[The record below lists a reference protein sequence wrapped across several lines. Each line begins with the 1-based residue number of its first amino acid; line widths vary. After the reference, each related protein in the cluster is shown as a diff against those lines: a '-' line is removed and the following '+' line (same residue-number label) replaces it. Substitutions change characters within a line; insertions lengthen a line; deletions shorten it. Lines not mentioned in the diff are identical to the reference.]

1 MDDVVTTVVGN
12 DVAAL
17 LTGYQTEA
25 RQELAAILVYWMEN
39 TKDVLN
45 GGFVGKI
52 DEHNVP
58 DVQAPKGSV
67 LNSRILWAF
76 SAAYKVTGNL
86 AHLSTATTAFNYI
99 LGHFVDKEYG
109 GVYWSVTAS
118 GQPLDTK
125 KQIYALAFAV
135 YGCSA
140 YYEASGDDTAK
151 ATAIELYNTIEK
163 YSFDKVNTGYLEAFT
178 NNWQPIADLRL
189 SDKDANEKKTMN
201 THLHVLEAYTALYK
215 IWPNER
221 LKEQLIRLID
231 NFTQHI
237 IDKKNGH
244 LNLFFDEN
252 WASRSTIISYGHDIE
267 AAWLLVEAAEV
278 IDDPYLLKEIKNSA
292 AKITAAATEGIDK
305 DGSVWYEYEP
315 AVQHLIKEKHWWVQA
330 EAMVGFFSSWQITGN
345 IKYLHNSIQAWAYT
359 KKFIKDDAYGEWLWG
374 RNADGS
380 IMGGQDKAGIWKC
393 PYHNSRACIEII
405 NRITRLNNINA
416 PSS

>member
-1 MDDVVTTVVGN
+1 MDNSVTTVVSN
-12 DVAAL
+12 DIATL
-17 LTGYQTEA
+17 LIGYQTEA
-25 RQELAAILVYWMEN
+25 TQELAAILAYWMEN

-58 DVQAPKGSV
+58 DAQAPKGSV

-76 SAAYKVTGNL
+76 SAAYKLTGNP
-86 AHLSTATTAFNYI
+86 AHFEMAVIAFNYI
-99 LGHFVDKEYG
+99 KEFFMDKDYG
-109 GVYWSVTAS
+109 GVYWSVTSS

-140 YYEASGDDTAK
+140 YYEASGSETAK

-163 YSFDKVNTGYLEAFT
+163 YSFDEVNTGYLEAFT
-178 NNWQPIADLRL
+178 NNWQPLADLRL

-215 IWPNER
+215 IWPDAH
-221 LKEQLIRLID
+221 LKEQLVRLLN

-237 IDKKNGH
+237 IDRQTWH
-244 LNLFFDEN
+244 LNLFFDER
-252 WASRSTIISYGHDIE
+252 WASRSSLISYGHDIE
-267 AAWLLVEAAEV
+267 AAWLLIEAAQV
-278 IDDPYLLKEIKNSA
+278 INDPHLLKETKGMAIK
-292 AKITAAATEGIDK
+292 IAATAMEGIDK
-305 DGSVWYEYEP
+305 DGSLWYEYEP
-315 AVQHLIKEKHWWVQA
+315 EDQHLIKEKHWWVQA
-330 EAMVGFFSSWQITGN
+330 EAMVGFFSNWQITGN
-345 IKYLHNSIQAWAYT
+345 KKYLENSMQAWAYIKT
-359 KKFIKDDAYGEWLWG
+359 FIKDATYGEWLWG

-380 IMGGQDKAGIWKC
+380 IMAGQDKAGIWKC

-405 NRITRLNNINA
+405 NRTTALDHIN
-416 PSS
+416 